1 MKQVVDYVTQTHGYS
16 QRKACS
22 LTRQHRS
29 TQRKPLRTDPLIELR
44 QRMHEIVATWIRFG
58 YRRVHIMLKREG
70 WQVGKHIVYRL
81 YREEGLCLRAKR
93 PHRRKM
99 AVHREARCQPSGLNQ
114 AWSLDFV
121 HDQLSCGAKIRL
133 LTVIDVYSRECLAI
147 EVGSRLRGEDVAK
160 VLNRLV
166 YLRGTPTDNAHI
178 ESFNG
183 SLRDECL
190 NINWFASL
198 AEAKRLI
205 EAWRRDDNESRPH
218 MSHNGQSPSEFARN
232 VGLCNGGKV
241 KSTLDFNAKPRPP
254 DPSTSLSTL
263 FLIPTIGQV
272 KLKPSLCA
280 VAAPPLRDW

>member
-1 MKQVVDYVTQTHGYS
+1 MKQVVDYVRASHGYS
-16 QRKACS
+16 ERRACR
-22 LTRQHRS
+22 LTQQHRS
-29 TQRKPLRTDPLIELR
+29 TQRKPLWTDPLTELR
-44 QRMHEIVATWIRFG
+44 QRMHEIVATRIRFG

-93 PHRRKM
+93 PRRRKM
-99 AVHREARCQPSGLNQ
+99 AVHREARCKPSGLNQ

-121 HDQLSCGAKIRL
+121 HDQLSSGAKIRL

-147 EVGSRLRGEDVAK
+147 EVGSRLRGEDVAR

-166 YLRGTPTDNAHI
+166 YLRGAPQALFADNGAEFTGQIVDLWAYHHKVKMDFSRPGKPQQNGFV

-198 AEAKRLI
+198 AEARRLI
-205 EAWRRDDNESRPH
+205 EAWRRDSNESRLH
-218 MSHNGQSPSEFARN
+218 MAHNGQSPDEFARN
-232 VGLCNGGKV
+232 AGLCHGGKV
-241 KSTLDFNAKPRPP
+241 KIATGF
-254 DPSTSLSTL
+254 
-263 FLIPTIGQV
+263 
-272 KLKPSLCA
+272 
-280 VAAPPLRDW
+280 